1 MAVLYKFNVNK
12 TCSHNSIYEI
22 HSSYYSFSYCGSY
35 SLCYYC
41 WGWLILGDR
50 YTGKPSISLPL
61 LISSS
66 VLNSS
71 GSIDGSGTKR
81 LFGPYIGINNNPS
94 KLSKLIYSLLSLS
107 IDWFLLVRASHSAPS
122 SMLSSMLP
130 WIGITIA
137 ERLRD
142 RGSDISIRSDDPS
155 KHAKSYRQ
163 IPSSIGKIP
172 PRDAYPADVLNIH
185 PPLSERCGKIRMN
198 YFNGTIT
205 ASPVIETINC
215 DTTESIATN
224 VISITD
230 GQIHTNKSLF
240 LDPFRPATDSGPSA
254 TILGNGFDYCW
265 S

>member
-1 MAVLYKFNVNK
+1 MTRNTKNLLTRGPRISLRAKANDNII
-12 TCSHNSIYEI
+12 S
-22 HSSYYSFSYCGSY
+22 GSRVVDAI
-35 SLCYYC
+35 LPV
-41 WGWLILGDR
+41 GRGQRQLILGDR

-107 IDWFLLVRASHSAPS
+107 IDWFLLVRAPHSAPS

-198 YFNGTIT
+198 YFNAEIDL
-205 ASPVIETINC
+205 SFYLSQF
-215 DTTESIATN
+215 TTLVLNSQE
-224 VISITD
+224 
-230 GQIHTNKSLF
+230 H
-240 LDPFRPATDSGPSA
+240 P
-254 TILGNGFDYCW
+254 
-265 S
+265 

>member
-1 MAVLYKFNVNK
+1 
-12 TCSHNSIYEI
+12 
-22 HSSYYSFSYCGSY
+22 
-35 SLCYYC
+35 
-41 WGWLILGDR
+41 
-50 YTGKPSISLPL
+50 
-61 LISSS
+61 
-66 VLNSS
+66 
-71 GSIDGSGTKR
+71 
-81 LFGPYIGINNNPS
+81 
-94 KLSKLIYSLLSLS
+94 
-107 IDWFLLVRASHSAPS
+107 
-122 SMLSSMLP
+122 MLP

-230 GQIHTNKSLF
+230 SF
-240 LDPFRPATDSGPSA
+240 FRMC
-254 TILGNGFDYCW
+254 F
-265 S
+265 